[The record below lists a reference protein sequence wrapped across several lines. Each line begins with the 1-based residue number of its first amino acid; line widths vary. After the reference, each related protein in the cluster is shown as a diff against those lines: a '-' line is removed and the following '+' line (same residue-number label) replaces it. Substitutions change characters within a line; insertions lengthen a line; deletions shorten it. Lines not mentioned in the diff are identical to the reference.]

1 MIEAY
6 LEQFAAT
13 LSFDRALA
21 RRVVQEVEDHLRET
35 IAADPARDRA
45 QAERDAIAGFG
56 EPRAFTVQF
65 AAIALARRARRVG
78 VAVVLAVL
86 AVLAAMKARVAWYAA
101 MQWSLSEEVRPLAAR
116 VLAVDRYAF
125 WLAAVIGVGTL
136 LYIGSRRA
144 RSVPDAAYRKQH
156 RYAAYLCAAAMA
168 LLLVVVISDGVLT
181 MLLLAGIELNAR
193 CAVPVIA
200 LTAEIVC
207 VGAVIVMIGATIRR
221 AGHIEA
227 LLKLEG

>member
-1 MIEAY
+1 MIDAY
-6 LEQFAAT
+6 LEQLAGT

-21 RRVVQEVEDHLRET
+21 RRVVQEVEDHLHET
-35 IAADPARDRA
+35 IAAAPVRDRV
-45 QAERDAIAGFG
+45 QAERDAIARFG
-56 EPRAFTVQF
+56 EPRAFALQF
-65 AAIALARRARRVG
+65 APIALARRARRIG

-86 AVLAAMKARVAWYAA
+86 AVLAMMKARVAWYAA
-101 MQWSLSEEVRPLAAR
+101 MQWSLSEEVRPLAAK

-125 WLAAVIGVGTL
+125 WLAAIIGVGTL

-156 RYAAYLCAAAMA
+156 RYAAYLCAAAA
-168 LLLVVVISDGVLT
+168 ASLFVVVIGDGVLT
-181 MLLLAGIELNAR
+181 MLLLVGIELSAQ

-200 LTAEIVC
+200 LAAEIVC
-207 VGAVIVMIGATIRR
+207 VGAVILMIGATIRR

-227 LLKLEG
+227 LLLRSG